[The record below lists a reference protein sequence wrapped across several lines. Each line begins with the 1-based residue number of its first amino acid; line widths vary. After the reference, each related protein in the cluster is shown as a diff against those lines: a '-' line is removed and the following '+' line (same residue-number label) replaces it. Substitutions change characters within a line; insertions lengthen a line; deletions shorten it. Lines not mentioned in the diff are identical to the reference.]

1 MTRRGDL
8 AHKGAPCEYD
18 GHLGT
23 VKSLEQTGGVTTN
36 EREARGLFEKARA
49 HAEAGQSAESR
60 TLVADLVARFEHDA
74 DPAVRRIVCRA
85 LFGQAKHKLAEGV
98 DRRAV
103 IVDYRHALHIAERQ
117 PPIEDAAAAAVYH
130 IGLTHG
136 KIALERANAEHREKA
151 VERFLEAEERFG
163 SSLDSESAY
172 WVMRAV
178 TSHALTLPL
187 DAAAPLYERVV
198 ARYATKPDPEL
209 RAHAV
214 RALEHWAE
222 RAVEAGRSDLAASLR
237 ARAAAIPVLARPS

>member
-1 MTRRGDL
+1 VT
-8 AHKGAPCEYD
+8 
-18 GHLGT
+18 
-23 VKSLEQTGGVTTN
+23 SLEQAGGVTTN
-36 EREARGLFEKARA
+36 ESEARVLLEKGRA
-49 HAEAGQSAESR
+49 HAEAGRSAESR
-60 TLVADLVARFEHDA
+60 TVVAELVARFEHDA
-74 DPAVRRIVCRA
+74 DPAVRRLVCRA

-103 IVDYRHALHIAERQ
+103 IVDYRHILHIAERQ

-136 KIALERANAEHREKA
+136 KIAIERSNQEHREKA

-163 SSLDSESAY
+163 SSLDSETAY

-198 ARYATKPDPEL
+198 ARYASQPDAEL

-222 RAVEAGRSDLAASLR
+222 RRAEAGQDDLAASLR
-237 ARAAAIPVLARPS
+237 ARAAAISLSARPT